1 MYITIDMLTDPIFYL
16 GLVPFM
22 FFLGGKWTPLSQ
34 TKWYKTFW
42 KSIGFK
48 DISLQTRK
56 EGLDGSFTSRND
68 RVNSPV
74 VS

>member
-48 DISLQTRK
+48 DIS
-56 EGLDGSFTSRND
+56 
-68 RVNSPV
+68 
-74 VS
+74 